1 MKMQKKIKISMA
13 VVAALMLAV
22 LAVNLV
28 MGATSV
34 SNTLAPEANN
44 IETIEKV
51 ETDDI
56 IIISPE
62 QTEDKEQLKELAPET
77 FEEAERSIY
86 PVRRRFILWTEDGL
100 HVMWGVYG
108 NGRFAGTDN
117 LGKRCWGI
125 YGKGVFA
132 GFYDGDFF
140 WGKYCNAAWNANYL
154 FGLDSSRGE
163 YVLFPPPAITID
175 AAP

>member
-1 MKMQKKIKISMA
+1 MQKKIKISMA
-13 VVAALMLAV
+13 AIAALMLAV

-28 MGATSV
+28 MGATSTA
-34 SNTLAPEANN
+34 NTLSPEANN
-44 IETIEKV
+44 LKTV
-51 ETDDI
+51 EPLESDNSV
-56 IIISPE
+56 IISPE
-62 QTEDKEQLKELAPET
+62 QAENTEQLRQLAPQT
-77 FEEAERSIY
+77 LEEAERSIY
-86 PVRRRFILWTEDGL
+86 PVRHRFILWTNDGA

-108 NGRFAGTDN
+108 NGRFVGTDN

-140 WGKYCNAAWNANYL
+140 WGKYRNGAWSAEYL

-163 YVLFPPPAITID
+163 FVVFPSPAVTTD